1 MSRLTEN
8 LFCGALLV
16 SSFLVTPVLW
26 TQDEPKKG
34 PEQVDDLFKKVDLKS
49 QDETK
54 VFGQKV
60 DKAAEGVVNRYLEAV
75 GGRAVLASVK
85 DRLA

>member
-1 MSRLTEN
+1 MSRLTGN

-26 TQDEPKKG
+26 TQEEPKKG

-60 DKAAEGVVNRYLEAV
+60 DKAAEAVVNRYLEAV
-75 GGRAVLASVK
+75 GGRAVLA
-85 DRLA
+85 